1 MAIQGPEIKF
11 DGYNMLLNECVNKRA
26 VREGQRV
33 HAHMIKTCYL
43 PPVYLSTR
51 LIVLYTKCE
60 CLGSARHVF
69 DEMPERNVVSW
80 TAMISGYS
88 QRGFA
93 SEALHLF
100 VQMLRSDTEPN
111 EFTFATVLT
120 SCTGVLGFELGRQI
134 HSLII
139 KRNYESHIFVGSS
152 LLDMYAKAG
161 GIHEAQGI
169 FECLPER
176 DVVSCTAIISGYAQ
190 LGLDE
195 EALELFRRFQREGM
209 SSNYVTYASLL
220 TALLPAFGNRA

>member
-51 LIVLYTKCE
+51 LIILYTKCE
-60 CLGSARHVF
+60 CLGCARHVF
-69 DEMPERNVVSW
+69 DEMRERNVVSW

-100 VQMLRSDTEPN
+100 VQMLRSGD
-111 EFTFATVLT
+111 FFF
-120 SCTGVLGFELGRQI
+120 CFLGMG
-134 HSLII
+134 
-139 KRNYESHIFVGSS
+139 
-152 LLDMYAKAG
+152 
-161 GIHEAQGI
+161 
-169 FECLPER
+169 
-176 DVVSCTAIISGYAQ
+176 
-190 LGLDE
+190 
-195 EALELFRRFQREGM
+195 
-209 SSNYVTYASLL
+209 
-220 TALLPAFGNRA
+220 